1 MKRNNFIL
9 LVVAAI
15 AMTVA
20 GLALSG
26 ETNIV
31 VKTVLVRMLC
41 GCGGEMKPTNIVY
54 ASYPAQYPHICD
66 RCGTNATYTVRYP
79 EIRYENAH

>member
-9 LVVAAI
+9 LVAAAI

-26 ETNIV
+26 ETNTV
-31 VKTVLVRMLC
+31 VRVVLVRMLC
-41 GCGGEMKPTNIVY
+41 ECGGEMKASCIVPACYPPLYLHFCDKCKTNGIY
-54 ASYPAQYPHICD
+54 AVS
-66 RCGTNATYTVRYP
+66 YP